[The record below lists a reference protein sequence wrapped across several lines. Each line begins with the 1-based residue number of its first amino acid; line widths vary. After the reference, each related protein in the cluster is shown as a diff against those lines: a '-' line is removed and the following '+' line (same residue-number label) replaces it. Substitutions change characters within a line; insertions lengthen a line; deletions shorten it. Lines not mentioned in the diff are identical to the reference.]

1 MGGNVTLRG
10 ESIKHKNK
18 QSRPS
23 LETGA
28 RKEMHD
34 LSTVSP
40 GGWHST
46 VKAYV
51 SYDRVTVSP

>member
-1 MGGNVTLRG
+1 MGGNVTLCG

-28 RKEMHD
+28 RKEIHD

-40 GGWHST
+40 GG
-46 VKAYV
+46 
-51 SYDRVTVSP
+51 